1 MNTANTPRKNSL
13 ALLTSGGDAPGM
25 NMALW
30 ALTQAA
36 TQAGWQVVGIR
47 EGFAGLLAGNITPLA
62 VEQTLTWARYGGT
75 KLGTS
80 RLKDLPN
87 HLEAL
92 HQQLTQHN
100 ITALAILGGNGSTAA
115 ANLLHQHSNITC
127 VSLPATIDNDVFDS
141 DESIGFDTALN
152 TGVRLL
158 DGIRDT
164 AEAMPRLFALETLGG
179 NTGFLAH
186 AVAEAGAADAV
197 LVPEHIP
204 DDTTII
210 TALKKG
216 MDAKRYAIA
225 VASEGYPDLEKTLER
240 VATALETR
248 YRLSRAGHAQRGGQP
263 SARDRTLAL
272 ELSLR
277 AWQALQAGE
286 SGRTVWQAGQAAHL
300 PFADVHDKPFTY
312 RWRLA

>member
-1 MNTANTPRKNSL
+1 
-13 ALLTSGGDAPGM
+13 
-25 NMALW
+25 MALW

-36 TQAGWQVVGIR
+36 TQAGWQVMGVR
-47 EGFAGLLAGNITPLA
+47 EGFTGLLAGNMMLLSP
-62 VEQTLTWARYGGT
+62 EQTLAWARYGGT

-80 RLKDLPN
+80 RLQDLPK
-87 HLEAL
+87 HLDAL
-92 HQQLTQHN
+92 SQQLTQNN
-100 ITALAILGGNGSTAA
+100 ISALAILGGNGSTAA
-115 ANLLHQHSNITC
+115 ASLLHQHSNVTC

-141 DESIGFDTALN
+141 DASIGFDTALN

-179 NTGFLAH
+179 STGFLAH

-197 LVPEHIP
+197 LVPEHIAK
-204 DDTTII
+204 DSDII
-210 TALKKG
+210 AQVKKG
-216 MDAKRYAIA
+216 MDAKRYAVI
-225 VASEGYPDLEKTLER
+225 VASEGYPDLEPTLER
-240 VATALETR
+240 VSVALETR

-263 SARDRTLAL
+263 SARDRTLAF

-277 AWQALQAGE
+277 AWQAIKAE
-286 SGRTVWQAGQAAHL
+286 NSGRTLWQAGKAVHL
-300 PFADVHDKPFTY
+300 PFGNTHDKPFTY

>member
-1 MNTANTPRKNSL
+1 MTL

-30 ALTQAA
+30 TLTQAA
-36 TQAGWQVVGIR
+36 SREGWQVVGVR
-47 EGFAGLLAGNITPLA
+47 EGFMGLLTHNLEPLTP
-62 VEQTLTWARYGGT
+62 EQTLTWARYGGT

-80 RLKDLPN
+80 RLQDLPT
-87 HLEAL
+87 HLDT
-92 HQQLTQHN
+92 LTQKLTHHN
-100 ITALAILGGNGSTAA
+100 ITALAILGGNGSMAA
-115 ANLLHQHSNITC
+115 ANLLHQHTDVTC
-127 VSLPATIDNDVFDS
+127 VSLPATIDNDIFDS

-197 LVPEHIP
+197 LVPEYIP
-204 DDTTII
+204 DDADII
-210 TALKKG
+210 AALTRG
-216 MDAKRYAIA
+216 MDAKRYAVI
-225 VASEGYPDLEKTLER
+225 VASEGYPELEKTLER
-240 VATALETR
+240 VSVSLETR

-263 SARDRTLAL
+263 SARDRTLAF

-277 AWQALQAGE
+277 AWNAIQTQQ
-286 SGRTVWQAGQAAHL
+286 SGRIVWQAGQAAHL
-300 PFADVHDKPFTY
+300 PFGGSHDKPFTY

>member
-1 MNTANTPRKNSL
+1 MNKL

-30 ALTQAA
+30 AFTQAA
-36 TQAGWQVVGIR
+36 SRESWQVVGVR
-47 EGFAGLLAGNITPLA
+47 EGFQGLLAGKLEPLTP
-62 VEQTLTWARYGGT
+62 EQTLTWARYGGT

-80 RLKDLPN
+80 RLQDLPS
-87 HLEAL
+87 HLDAL
-92 HQQLTQHN
+92 SQQLTQNN

-115 ANLLHQHSNITC
+115 ANLLHQHTNVTC

-141 DESIGFDTALN
+141 DESIGFDTAVN

-197 LVPEHIP
+197 LVPEHVP
-204 DDTTII
+204 TDADII
-210 TALKKG
+210 TRLKNAL
-216 MDAKRYAIA
+216 DAKRYAVI
-225 VASEGYPDLEKTLER
+225 VASEGYPALEKTLER
-240 VATALETR
+240 VSAALDTR

-263 SARDRTLAL
+263 SARDRMLAF

-277 AWQALQAGE
+277 AWQAVQDGK
-286 SGRTVWQAGQAAHL
+286 SGRTVWRAGTAQHL
-300 PFADVHDKPFTY
+300 PFGDTHDKPFTY
-312 RWRLA
+312 RWRLACFRP

>member
-1 MNTANTPRKNSL
+1 VTIPNTPTL

-36 TQAGWQVVGIR
+36 SRDGWQVVGVQ
-47 EGFAGLLAGNITPLA
+47 EGFQGLLAGQLEPLTPA
-62 VEQTLTWARYGGT
+62 QTLAWARYGGT

-80 RLKDLPN
+80 RLQDLPN
-87 HLEAL
+87 HLDVL
-92 HQQLTQHN
+92 SQQLTQHH

-115 ANLLHQHSNITC
+115 ANLLQQHTDITC
-127 VSLPATIDNDVFDS
+127 VSMPATIDNDVFDS

-179 NTGFLAH
+179 DTGFLAH

-204 DDTTII
+204 TDTDII
-210 TALKKG
+210 TQVKAG
-216 MDAKRYAIA
+216 MDAKRYAVI

-240 VATALETR
+240 VSIALKTR

-263 SARDRTLAL
+263 SARDRTLAF

-277 AWQALQAGE
+277 AWQAIQNGE
-286 SGRTVWQAGQAAHL
+286 SGRTVWQAGTAKHL
-300 PFADVHDKPFTY
+300 PFEGTYDKPFRY
-312 RWRLA
+312 LWRLA